1 MNKRKVNGHFWEI
14 NLNLKEMIQA
24 RTIDMI
30 LDADREVLE
39 ILGKVSA

>member
-1 MNKRKVNGHFWEI
+1 MNKRKVNSHFWEI
-14 NLNLKEMIQA
+14 YLNLKEMIQVS
-24 RTIDMI
+24 TIDMI